1 MRINISI
8 HIVSQIPSFFTY
20 ISIGTHGIN
29 NMKRQRSE
37 SGSADGRADKK
48 PKTTKEATQEA
59 EEDDTE
65 AFQKQTGED
74 DEEKEKTED
83 ERNEPTTV
91 ECSTKRKRG
100 DDEPRSAQE
109 QKPFICENCG
119 ASFAVDKQLKAHKKG
134 SKKCKKTCPK
144 CRITFSN
151 FLERHNHQKGCTGGF
166 QEAPSTPS
174 PQEAPSTPDVPP
186 PKKQKLD
193 KTSDGRFKCP
203 NCDAT
208 YKRIHKLT
216 EHLKKCQPACTL
228 CRRSFS
234 SPLQAQKENHACL
247 GKLCCEH
254 CGEEFTEVKNMKSHA
269 ATCEKTCPYCYAQFA
284 EVNILLKHIT
294 QYCLRF
300 KTLNCKMDYL
310 SYILLGQ
317 DERELQKENVSAIT
331 PALSASVAA
340 VLCLAAIELP
350 QYFDFNDYTPPLFSW
365 LFHSAEVFRISALR
379 TSSRPYYATQD
390 NLLRF
395 QKVLLWSHIN
405 VPLIKDNKP
414 KSHTFNDCV
423 VDIMQKKWD
432 LRKLKSLETKR
443 QQTYTK
449 LDELEEVKAR
459 IFLLEH
465 EASFVTL
472 RNVDPMSKMVFDP
485 ASVEEAKSIWSA
497 RQIRNL
503 KELMI
508 KEQNLMGELIEK
520 HSKADFDV
528 VQSEAKYMSGTLFH
542 EAEFQ
547 MEKQSSIVE
556 EQRADLNRKLQ
567 RQGVKKIFTYRHLG
581 AALREEVDDSIKK
594 HSCGEMDKPCKHCGA
609 LLFRGESSKICCTGG
624 KVSLP
629 DMPKIISQDHLELLQ
644 DKFYKRVSI
653 QLNAFFAMVENKI
666 RRDSRVPKGFS
677 AVALEGRGLKKF
689 NGFYDDALT
698 ESWFVDPNVSSTD
711 NKKSMTGGVLPDN
724 LLGLAEK
731 CHLLLGDNA
740 FAAKFKAIS
749 QQYKGREDELK
760 KMRIDFHEV
769 LASKTGS
776 EYTTDEA
783 KGAVKMFYTIDEAAP
798 AERKFTV
805 YPMFTCAEN
814 GGKDPKWNAPIIID
828 DFNQLYELL
837 SYPLAHLNPTENNG
851 FRLKMPHRV
860 VNRGAASD
868 SDDDDDDDAQNT
880 NNPEPTAPNPEALN
894 SGEKDDAMQ
903 VDPEEWNGGWER
915 CAEED
920 RAVDSMHEVLRN
932 ATNLAETTPSST
944 FISAKQYA
952 TYLMHHRPNSSKDP
966 LSYNPL
972 LMHGT
977 LTQQFFIDMAMRGM
991 YQRLKYHIVGRGMGY
1006 ASKKDITSGK
1016 QIPPTNEISMPSSF
1030 ERGVAARAQLLN
1042 DTLAIYAKYGK
1053 ADFFLTMTCNPMWE
1067 EIQSNLLEGETAL
1080 DRPELVHRV
1089 FDLKVK
1095 ELVDD
1100 IRKKNVLG
1108 QNIAMVMVTEYQK
1121 RGLPHCHAILWNNN
1135 KTSPKDPFNIDHIVH
1150 AELPDPETH
1159 PNLYKA
1165 VSEYLMHNDCLKN
1178 RGSPCL
1184 QKGKDGKCKYCKSNF
1199 PKDFRDFTTSGN
1211 DGYAFVIR
1219 RDHGIL
1225 SYVDPDVVKKWKEK
1239 HPGETTHPNQRN
1251 NRWVVPYNAYLL
1263 LKYQCHINIEAVR
1276 GILAAKYLFK
1286 YLFKGENEVDGVIK
1300 EDTKHKGGPSEAKTT
1315 TTTTTT
1321 GSIMRFLKA
1330 HCLTAADA
1338 CGYLLGTKM
1347 VRIYPGVQRLHI
1359 HLEDEQRVYFPL
1371 KNYGDDSRRRD
1382 AAAKSKS
1389 TLLAFF
1395 EANERC
1401 KKHREGIP
1409 AHEAYKGF
1417 DKLLYNDVPEFF
1429 SYPRE
1434 KKEWQLRPG
1443 YGWCEEEGCYKP
1455 GPHSKRNE
1463 GEGLSIGR
1471 MYWAPVKDKELHC
1484 LRLLLLC
1491 KRGSCSFEELRTI
1504 GSVVHPTF
1512 YAAAAE
1518 MGLIHDG
1525 AILRNAL
1532 KECINTTLSSRAI
1545 RFTFAMIIINY
1556 MTTAEDVA
1564 KAWAEYEFELCAP
1577 PLDRVKRQEREEAV
1591 PSNHIYPKEKRK
1603 ALLDMQRLL
1612 KEANVKTS
1620 MEDLGLPTPPEGTTG
1635 QSTEF
1640 VLNTERYD
1648 EGEMLKKFEQIQGN
1662 LNEGQQ
1668 NVFNSVKESV
1678 EGNQGKVIFL
1688 QGAAGTGKTFL
1699 YQACLY
1705 WARSRRARA
1714 KQQQQQQQQQPLQQN
1729 EEDRFS
1735 IAVATSGIAAT
1746 LLPGGRT
1753 AHSRFKIPIDL
1764 EPNSKRMCGLD
1775 DDHVELLR
1783 RTDLIVW
1790 DEVVM
1795 AQKASIEVV
1804 DRTLQ
1809 RLRGCSQPFGGVT
1822 VLLGGDF
1829 RQILPVPGA
1838 NKGSFESISISLH
1851 NSYLWNQLTK
1861 MSLTQVMRVKDD
1873 DAFREYLMK
1882 VGDGSVNEAGDVE
1895 GAEDTEAVMQVPH
1908 AIIFEKKNKKVTEDT
1923 LIDFTFPDIKNGM
1936 YENCALLCPT
1946 NARQVYM
1953 NEKILSSFPGET
1965 ITRMSED
1972 TCKDPGANEFFTTEA
1987 LNAMN
1992 HARLPPHIL
2001 NLKVNCIVMLLKNL
2015 DPAGGLCNGTRLV
2028 VKEVKKNILVCTHLA
2043 EECEWRNKN
2052 GKKPETVAIP
2062 RLPCDG
2068 DAKDLTIDFVR
2079 QQFPVRL
2086 SFAMTINKSQG
2097 QTLRRVG
2104 LDVSQSPCFSHGHL
2118 YVAMSRVCSRNDI
2131 KICLPPQGDTNLYN
2145 CVHQEVI
2152 SAIEESV
2159 GGIKM
2164 KVSKERRNQLKRDL
2178 RLTEAVYAKAM
2189 HERAANPSENPAV
2202 VCSPDADGSPID
2214 DKEHEINN
2222 PACGRS
2228 LVVTPWTKD
2237 EEEQPMDFY
2246 PFTFPEGGWYVSIT
2260 LWLQ

>member
-1 MRINISI
+1 MPPQKKTKPTEAN
-8 HIVSQIPSFFTY
+8 
-20 ISIGTHGIN
+20 
-29 NMKRQRSE
+29 
-37 SGSADGRADKK
+37 ADGRFYCSKCGVSYTRA
-48 PKTTKEATQEA
+48 
-59 EEDDTE
+59 
-65 AFQKQTGED
+65 QKLHQ
-74 DEEKEKTED
+74 
-83 ERNEPTTV
+83 
-91 ECSTKRKRG
+91 
-100 DDEPRSAQE
+100 
-109 QKPFICENCG
+109 
-119 ASFAVDKQLKAHKKG
+119 HM
-134 SKKCKKTCPK
+134 KKCE
-144 CRITFSN
+144 S
-151 FLERHNHQKGCTGGF
+151 
-166 QEAPSTPS
+166 
-174 PQEAPSTPDVPP
+174 V
-186 PKKQKLD
+186 
-193 KTSDGRFKCP
+193 
-203 NCDAT
+203 
-208 YKRIHKLT
+208 
-216 EHLKKCQPACTL
+216 CTL
-228 CRRSFS
+228 CKRSFS
-234 SPLQAQKENHACL
+234 SHLQAQKDNHACL
-247 GKLCCEH
+247 GKLCCQH
-254 CGEEFTEVKNMKSHA
+254 CGVEFTEVKVMKSHE

-284 EVNILLKHIT
+284 EVHGMMKHIT
-294 QYCLRF
+294 LHCLRF

-310 SYILLGQ
+310 SYILLGD
-317 DERELQKENVSAIT
+317 DETPLQKEDLNTTT
-331 PALSASVAA
+331 PAMSASIAA
-340 VLCLAAIELP
+340 VLCLCAIELP
-350 QYFDFNDYTPPLFSW
+350 QYFDFNDYSVPLFSW
-365 LFHSAEVFRISALR
+365 LFHSAEVFRISALK
-379 TSSRPYYATQD
+379 TSSRPFYATQD

-395 QKVLLWSHIN
+395 QTVLLWSHIN
-405 VPLIKDNKP
+405 VPLVKDNKP
-414 KSHTFNDCV
+414 KSHTFNDCT
-423 VDIMQKKWD
+423 IEIRQKKWD
-432 LRKLKSLETKR
+432 LKKLKSLETKR
-443 QQTYTK
+443 QPTYTK

-459 IFLLEH
+459 ILLLEH

-472 RNVDPMSKMVFDP
+472 RNVDPTSKMMFDP
-485 ASVEEAKSIWSA
+485 ASVEEAKSLWSA
-497 RQIRNL
+497 WQIRNHKDL
-503 KELMI
+503 VI
-508 KEQNLMGELIEK
+508 KEQNLMEELTEEQ
-520 HSKADFDV
+520 SKEVLLNV
-528 VQSEAKYMSGTLFH
+528 VQSEASVMSATLFR

-547 MEKQSSIVE
+547 MERQSSLVD
-556 EQRADLNRKLQ
+556 EQRAELNRRLQ
-567 RQGVKKIFTYRHLG
+567 RKGLKKIFTYRHLG
-581 AALREEVDDSIKK
+581 AALREEVNDSTEK
-594 HSCGEMDKPCKHCGA
+594 HSCGNMDRPCKHCGA
-609 LLFRGESSKICCTGG
+609 LLFRRESSRICCTGG

-629 DMPKIISQDHLELLQ
+629 DMPKIISQEHLELLQ
-644 DKFYKRVSI
+644 DKIYKKVSI

-698 ESWFVDPNVSSTD
+698 ESWFVDPDISSTD

-724 LLGLAEK
+724 LRGLAEK

-749 QQYKGREDELK
+749 QQYQGREDELK

-805 YPMFTCAEN
+805 YPMFTSAEN

-860 VNRGAASD
+860 VNRGAAASD
-868 SDDDDDDDAQNT
+868 SDDNDDDDDNDDAQDT

-894 SGEKDDAMQ
+894 NGENDDAMQ
-903 VDPEEWNGGWER
+903 VDPEEWAGGWKR

-920 RAVDSMHEVLRN
+920 KAVDSMHEILRN

-1016 QIPPTNEISMPSSF
+1016 TIPPTNEISMPSSF
-1030 ERGVAARAQLLN
+1030 ERGVAARSQLLN

-1053 ADFFLTMTCNPMWE
+1053 ADFFLTMTCNPMWD

-1095 ELVDD
+1095 ELEND

-1108 QNIAMVMVTEYQK
+1108 ENIAMVMVTEYQK
-1121 RGLPHCHAILWNNN
+1121 RGLPHCHAILWNNQ

-1211 DGYAFVIR
+1211 DGYAFVVR
-1219 RDHGIL
+1219 RDDGIL

-1286 YLFKGENEVDGVIK
+1286 YLFKGEKEVDGVMK
-1300 EDTKHKGGPSEAKTT
+1300 EDTKKGETSEAKTT
-1315 TTTTTT
+1315 TAATS

-1371 KNYGDDSRRRD
+1371 KNYGDDLRRRD

-1401 KKHREGIP
+1401 KKHHEGFP

-1429 SYPRE
+1429 CYPRE
-1434 KKEWQLRPG
+1434 KKEWQLRAG
-1443 YGWCEEEGCYKP
+1443 YVWSEEEGSYKP

-1491 KRGSCSFEELRTI
+1491 KRGSCSFEELRTVDT
-1504 GSVVHPTF
+1504 VVHPTF

-1532 KECINTTLSSRAI
+1532 KECSNTTLSSRAI

-1556 MTTAEDVA
+1556 MTTAADVA
-1564 KAWAEYEFELCAP
+1564 KAWEEYEFELCAP
-1577 PLDRVKRQEREEAV
+1577 PLGRIERQEREKTV

-1612 KEANVKTS
+1612 KEANVKTP
-1620 MEDLGLPTPPEGTTG
+1620 MEDLGSPL
-1635 QSTEF
+1635 
-1640 VLNTERYD
+1640 L
-1648 EGEMLKKFEQIQGN
+1648 LK
-1662 LNEGQQ
+1662 
-1668 NVFNSVKESV
+1668 V
-1678 EGNQGKVIFL
+1678 L
-1688 QGAAGTGKTFL
+1688 QG
-1699 YQACLY
+1699 
-1705 WARSRRARA
+1705 RA
-1714 KQQQQQQQQQPLQQN
+1714 Q
-1729 EEDRFS
+1729 
-1735 IAVATSGIAAT
+1735 
-1746 LLPGGRT
+1746 
-1753 AHSRFKIPIDL
+1753 
-1764 EPNSKRMCGLD
+1764 
-1775 DDHVELLR
+1775 
-1783 RTDLIVW
+1783 
-1790 DEVVM
+1790 
-1795 AQKASIEVV
+1795 
-1804 DRTLQ
+1804 
-1809 RLRGCSQPFGGVT
+1809 
-1822 VLLGGDF
+1822 
-1829 RQILPVPGA
+1829 
-1838 NKGSFESISISLH
+1838 SL
-1851 NSYLWNQLTK
+1851 S
-1861 MSLTQVMRVKDD
+1861 
-1873 DAFREYLMK
+1873 
-1882 VGDGSVNEAGDVE
+1882 
-1895 GAEDTEAVMQVPH
+1895 
-1908 AIIFEKKNKKVTEDT
+1908 
-1923 LIDFTFPDIKNGM
+1923 
-1936 YENCALLCPT
+1936 
-1946 NARQVYM
+1946 
-1953 NEKILSSFPGET
+1953 
-1965 ITRMSED
+1965 
-1972 TCKDPGANEFFTTEA
+1972 
-1987 LNAMN
+1987 
-1992 HARLPPHIL
+1992 
-2001 NLKVNCIVMLLKNL
+2001 
-2015 DPAGGLCNGTRLV
+2015 
-2028 VKEVKKNILVCTHLA
+2028 
-2043 EECEWRNKN
+2043 
-2052 GKKPETVAIP
+2052 
-2062 RLPCDG
+2062 
-2068 DAKDLTIDFVR
+2068 
-2079 QQFPVRL
+2079 
-2086 SFAMTINKSQG
+2086 
-2097 QTLRRVG
+2097 
-2104 LDVSQSPCFSHGHL
+2104 
-2118 YVAMSRVCSRNDI
+2118 
-2131 KICLPPQGDTNLYN
+2131 
-2145 CVHQEVI
+2145 
-2152 SAIEESV
+2152 
-2159 GGIKM
+2159 
-2164 KVSKERRNQLKRDL
+2164 
-2178 RLTEAVYAKAM
+2178 
-2189 HERAANPSENPAV
+2189 
-2202 VCSPDADGSPID
+2202 
-2214 DKEHEINN
+2214 
-2222 PACGRS
+2222 
-2228 LVVTPWTKD
+2228 
-2237 EEEQPMDFY
+2237 
-2246 PFTFPEGGWYVSIT
+2246 
-2260 LWLQ
+2260 